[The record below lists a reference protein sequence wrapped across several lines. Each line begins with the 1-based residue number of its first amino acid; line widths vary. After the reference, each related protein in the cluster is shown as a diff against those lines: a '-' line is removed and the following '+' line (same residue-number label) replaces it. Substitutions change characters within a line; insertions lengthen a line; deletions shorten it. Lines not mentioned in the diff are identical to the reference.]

1 MDLSY
6 LLIQYWVSTDD
17 CSQPYLQGTALSACV
32 SVCLEAAVETFGIH
46 SYFLLFS
53 LFTALSVSTF
63 LLTIS
68 ITHYLPIWLNIYLL
82 KCPVS
87 FKNELSLSGLCRFTL
102 IISRIVSNEEV
113 NMTVSVRDSP
123 GEIRAGNSSERDDNF
138 N

>member
-1 MDLSY
+1 MS
-6 LLIQYWVSTDD
+6 VS
-17 CSQPYLQGTALSACV
+17 
-32 SVCLEAAVETFGIH
+32 LEAAVETSGIH

-68 ITHYLPIWLNIYLL
+68 ITHYLPIWLYIYLL

-102 IISRIVSNEEV
+102 LISRIVSNEEV